1 MLMVEEELWSCH
13 IWAKEPF
20 IFLMRKFCEILYGRS
35 AEGYEC
41 AYVCTKRSVRSM
53 CRFLPLSACACV
65 CACKTKAV
73 NVPMC
78 E

>member
-1 MLMVEEELWSCH
+1 MLMVEEELWLCH
-13 IWAKEPF
+13 ILANELLF
-20 IFLMRKFCEILYGRS
+20 IFLMRKICEILYGCS

-41 AYVCTKRSVRSM
+41 TYACTKRFVRSM
-53 CRFLPLSACACV
+53 CRFLVLSA

-73 NVPMC
+73 SVPVC